1 MWGTGRDAVPESLIQ
16 ARIDVRGTVCP
27 QPLIEVGKAMKAL
40 QPGDRLEV
48 LVDDPV
54 APIDLAAFCHRTGH
68 PLRESV
74 KVGGWFRIVIEHR

>member
-1 MWGTGRDAVPESLIQ
+1 
-16 ARIDVRGTVCP
+16 
-27 QPLIEVGKAMKAL
+27 MKAL